1 MQALMKETAKVY
13 DFVLLDS
20 PPIQRVTDS
29 LTLSSVVDGVVLITR
44 SSKTTYDMLESGLK
58 KLRDIHTTILG
69 VVVNGIVRNKKDSGY
84 YGYYEY
90 YDKE

>member
-1 MQALMKETAKVY
+1 MKKMTAAY

-29 LTLSSVVDGVVLITR
+29 LTLSTFVDGVVLITR
-44 SSKTTYDMLESGLK
+44 SGKTTYDTLESGLK
-58 KLRDIHTTILG
+58 KLDNLHAPILG
-69 VVVNGIVRNKKDSGY
+69 IIINGLIKGKKDSGY

-90 YDKE
+90 YNKE